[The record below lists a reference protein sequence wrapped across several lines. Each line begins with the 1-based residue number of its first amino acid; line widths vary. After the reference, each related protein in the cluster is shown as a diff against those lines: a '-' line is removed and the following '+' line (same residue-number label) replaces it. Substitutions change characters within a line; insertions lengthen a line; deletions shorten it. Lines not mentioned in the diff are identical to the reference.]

1 MFERFSA
8 DARTVVVHAQEH
20 ARRLGHR
27 FIGCEHLLLAVVSGA
42 TPAGAV
48 LRDHGLAPDWVEEQ
62 IVRRV
67 GRGAGTG
74 LFADLDRE
82 ALASIGIDLDVVQN
96 RIESLFGP
104 DALAGVSRDVGCRRR
119 RSRLDLRRA
128 VPRTLWRL
136 WRRSRRARRRRPS
149 TPAPAARPAP
159 TTGGYQAGD
168 SIQGGHLPFT
178 PRAKKALHDA
188 LHEAARRDAHTGAEH
203 IALALLAMRSGMV
216 PPILAGLDTTSD
228 TLRTAILDRYRR
240 AS

>member
-1 MFERFSA
+1 MLERFSA

-67 GRGAGTG
+67 GRGAGAG

-82 ALASIGIDLDVVQN
+82 ALASIGIDLDAVQN

-104 DALAGVSRDVGCRRR
+104 DALARVGRDVGCRRR

-128 VPRTLWRL
+128 VPPTLCRL
-136 WRRSRRARRRRPS
+136 WRRARRRR
-149 TPAPAARPAP
+149 TVRPAPAARPAP
-159 TTGGYQAGD
+159 TTGRYQAGG
-168 SIQGGHLPFT
+168 SIQGGLLPFT
-178 PRAKKALHDA
+178 PRAKQALHDA
-188 LHEAARRDAHTGAEH
+188 LHEAARRDAHNGAEH